1 MLALRD
7 QNSKENKV
15 FQNQRFFSFAT
26 NKNEQLS
33 DHYRFKNKLV
43 VVKVISVPEFSRISL
58 KWKGVGEHAY
68 SHLFNYTK
76 FLEFHF
82 WLYFYHIPWDSIFKL
97 LLKKFCFALSYF
109 TKNEVSITDFSLK
122 CENFIFCAVSFFL
135 LATSI

>member
-7 QNSKENKV
+7 QNSKENKI

-109 TKNEVSITDFSLK
+109 TKNEVSITDFSVNVK
-122 CENFIFCAVSFFL
+122 TSFFVQCL
-135 LATSI
+135 FFC